1 MADFFYDDVY
11 GVPGMEALPTYP
23 DLRGKR
29 VFITG
34 GGSGIGAFLTA
45 AFAAQGCQV
54 GFVSL
59 HKEPAERL
67 VDEVEARTG
76 VRPNA
81 AQCDIRNLSELRR
94 TIDDFAKE
102 TGTIDVLVN
111 NAARD
116 TRHTVDE
123 LSDEQWDD
131 SMATNLR
138 PHFFTVQFVL
148 DGMKKAGGG
157 SIINMGSNSFNLG
170 LGGYPAYVASK
181 GAIVGLTRALA
192 RDLGPF
198 LIRANVLTPG
208 WVLTSKQI
216 ELWAND
222 EDLKKCLSEQC
233 IDEKLNG
240 WDIAGPTLFLASDS
254 SSMITGQEIIVDG
267 GRSQA

>member
-1 MADFFYDDVY
+1 MTNFFYDDVY
-11 GVPGMEALPTYP
+11 DVPGMEALPTYP
-23 DLRGKR
+23 DLQGKR

-59 HKEPAERL
+59 HKESAERL
-67 VDEVEARTG
+67 VKEIETQTG
-76 VRPNA
+76 VRPTA
-81 AQCDIRNLSELRR
+81 AQCDIRELDKLRH
-94 TIDDFAKE
+94 TIDDFVKA
-102 TGTIDVLVN
+102 TGAIDVLIN

-116 TRHTVDE
+116 TRHTVDQF
-123 LSDEQWDD
+123 SDEQWDD

-138 PHFFTVQFVL
+138 PHFFTVQFAL

-181 GAIVGLTRALA
+181 GGIVGLTRALA
-192 RDLGPF
+192 RELGPF

-208 WVLTSKQI
+208 WVLTSKQV

-222 EDLKKCLSEQC
+222 EDLKTCLSEQC
-233 IDEKLNG
+233 IGEKLNG
-240 WDIAGPTLFLASDS
+240 WHIAGPTLFLASDS

-267 GRSQA
+267 GRSKA